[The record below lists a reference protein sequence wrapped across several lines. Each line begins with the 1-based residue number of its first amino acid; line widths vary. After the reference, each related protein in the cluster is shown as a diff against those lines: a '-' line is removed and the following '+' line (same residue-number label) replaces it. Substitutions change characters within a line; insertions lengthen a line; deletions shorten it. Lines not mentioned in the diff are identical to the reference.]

1 MSYTH
6 CRVADISSEVKPTAT
21 SALEAFLV
29 ELQKEMPNLK
39 FAYRRSYEV
48 HAYMDGCPYTL
59 GILGFDTSDSRYY
72 VTARFIENKKY
83 SDGKWQRYTLW
94 SKDRKVAIRNAK
106 TFLRPYTT
114 SEVAE
119 AGGDT
124 ARIAINDQHQKSTQ
138 RAQTLRQTVVNP
150 SRVLPELRVLI
161 ESGYKFAD
169 PDFDKD
175 ARAWV
180 AAHDTVEAGRNVVR
194 NFTFVHVTNDWM
206 GQVLKM
212 QRLATSGNSY
222 IYKFLADFKAPSE
235 TVPIGEADE
244 AIVGRI
250 SVLSM
255 VGRNTYVEG
264 VGYRATED
272 MFYVET

>member
-6 CRVADISSEVKPTAT
+6 CRVADIFSEVKPAAT

-114 SEVAE
+114 NEVAE

-124 ARIAINDQHQKSTQ
+124 ARIAINDQHQKLTQ
-138 RAQTLRQTVVNP
+138 RAQSFRQTVANP

-161 ESGYKFAD
+161 EGGYKFAD

-180 AAHDTVEAGRNVVR
+180 AAHDTVEAARNVVR

-212 QRLATSGNSY
+212 QRLATSGSSY
-222 IYKFLADFKAPSE
+222 IYKFLADPKAPSE